1 MKTAQGVIIQ
11 LMKRK
16 RILKVLIAVI
26 VAAVMLPIG
35 AYYIIGPRDLT
46 DGGEIYAQQV
56 YYMFNTYQCVGWTM
70 GGNNDIEPGRLL
82 RYGLFT
88 RYYKGKNA
96 PDYIVVY
103 EPHEKFVYRL
113 VEKEDGEK

>member
-16 RILKVLIAVI
+16 RILKVFIAVI

-56 YYMFNTYQCVGWTM
+56 YY
-70 GGNNDIEPGRLL
+70 
-82 RYGLFT
+82 
-88 RYYKGKNA
+88 KGKNA

-113 VEKEDGEK
+113 VENEDGEK